1 MQPPPGPPYSPPGA
15 PPGVPPGVPPGGPP
29 PGGPAGFVP
38 PPAGSFGAP
47 LGPPPKPT
55 NTDAVISLVLAVATM
70 STTCFPMGFAALY
83 FGNRARQKAKEE
95 NDTGANATLSL
106 VGMIMGG
113 IFGGIWLLFWVLEA
127 GLLIFGVGMAVFA
140 RP

>member
-1 MQPPPGPPYSPPGA
+1 MQSPPGPPYSPPGA
-15 PPGVPPGVPPGGPP
+15 PPQVPPGGPP

-38 PPAGSFGAP
+38 PPAGSYGVPAMAP
-47 LGPPPKPT
+47 AKPT
-55 NTDAVISLVLAVATM
+55 NTDAVVSLVLAIATM

-95 NDTGANATLSL
+95 NDTGHNPTLAL
-106 VGMIMGG
+106 VGMILGG
-113 IFGGIWLLFWVLEA
+113 VFGGIWLLFWLLEA
-127 GLLIFGVGMAVFA
+127 GLILFGVGMAVFT